1 MYKIRKNV
9 FETNSSSSH
18 SISINVLNGE
28 DLYTKDEILNELE
41 SYNDDSNGQIH
52 LDRDNY
58 TLTIKKV
65 GSPYFDYGWGY
76 EAYYDF
82 TNKFMYALENLDG
95 GCDFDRFINYI
106 EDFLGYK
113 INITSERNHNARYN
127 QFATID
133 HQSANELVSYCS
145 GADISII
152 DFCLNKEVVLL
163 IDNDNR

>member
-58 TLTIKKV
+58 TLTIKKID
-65 GSPYFDYGWGY
+65 SPYFDSF
-76 EAYYDF
+76 E
-82 TNKFMYALENLDG
+82 
-95 GCDFDRFINYI
+95 
-106 EDFLGYK
+106 
-113 INITSERNHNARYN
+113 
-127 QFATID
+127 
-133 HQSANELVSYCS
+133 
-145 GADISII
+145 
-152 DFCLNKEVVLL
+152 LL
-163 IDNDNR
+163 IQMF